1 MVTIE
6 TAVALVISGML
17 VGFVNTMAAGGT
29 IISMTLFMALG
40 LPIVEASGTNR
51 IAVVLQNLVSSF
63 TFRRQNL
70 LHMKTAMC
78 LAVPVVIGVIIGAQF
93 SMVVSERV
101 FSIFFATGLVLMA
114 LMMLLKPDLWLKG
127 REGGIRRMSPL
138 SFFLLVLTGFYGGS
152 VYVGLGYF
160 LIAIFV
166 MGLGYDLL
174 KANALKSF
182 MAFATTPFSLVIYMM
197 HGQVNYTYG
206 LIHAVGNIIGAY
218 LAAHYASALGNNFIR
233 WLLIA
238 IIVISLLDTLNIV
251 DLNALVRGLL

>member
-70 LHMKTAMC
+70 LNMKTAMC

-127 REGGIRRMSPL
+127 REGGIRQRSAP
-138 SFFLLVLTGFYGGS
+138 
-152 VYVGLGYF
+152 
-160 LIAIFV
+160 
-166 MGLGYDLL
+166 
-174 KANALKSF
+174 
-182 MAFATTPFSLVIYMM
+182 
-197 HGQVNYTYG
+197 
-206 LIHAVGNIIGAY
+206 
-218 LAAHYASALGNNFIR
+218 AADHKG
-233 WLLIA
+233 
-238 IIVISLLDTLNIV
+238 
-251 DLNALVRGLL
+251 